1 MAELDDR
8 SDDDVDTTSS
18 GVCGSTHIFK
28 STFFLLLLFFFPRVV
43 VVDLSRFLFGFGSR
57 SDSSISKSSSSSCCC
72 CCCCCVFDDV
82 VAASDL
88 RSLFFETLRSFL
100 LFFCGATAADAAN
113 IGSGLLLLGIRLPL
127 DSLRD
132 RRNAA
137 VAVVV
142 CLTASSALVSLEF
155 LLETSPFNKV
165 ISFNFGR
172 KSEKKERKKDANE
185 LH

>member
-28 STFFLLLLFFFPRVV
+28 STFFLLLLFFPRVV

-57 SDSSISKSSSSSCCC
+57 SDSSISSSCCC

-113 IGSGLLLLGIRLPL
+113 IGSGLLLLGIRLPV

-165 ISFNFGR
+165 VSFNFERESKKKR
-172 KSEKKERKKDANE
+172 KRKRYE
-185 LH
+185 